1 MNKYICTTTINPA
14 TKALKKYAQKEGWNL
29 IVAGDIKTP
38 QNSYFDLD
46 LIYLTP
52 EYQKRKYPV
61 LSDLIGW
68 NTIERRNFAILEA
81 LERDAD
87 LIALVD
93 DDNIPY
99 PCWGEDIKIGKEVE
113 TIEYTSSMLPV
124 FDPIFVTDYPKLWH
138 RGFPIELLP
147 TRKYNYKLKTIIPDI
162 QASFWNG
169 QPDIDAVCRMNNPN
183 LDTDF
188 CLRYFPF
195 TTNLMSP
202 FNSQN
207 TIISKVV
214 AKDGYFLFP
223 FIGRMSDIW
232 IAYYITAKG
241 YRVVYNGP
249 TVYQER
255 NPHSLVED
263 LKQEM
268 LGYEKTLEL
277 IYALQDNPENI
288 HKFLPLES
296 IKAFDEYK
304 NIVEKI

>member
-1 MNKYICTTTINPA
+1 MNKFICTTTINSP
-14 TKALKKYAQKEGWNL
+14 TKAIKKYAQKKGWAL

-38 QNSYFDLD
+38 QDSYSGLN

-52 EYQKRKYPV
+52 EYQSKRHPI
-61 LSDLIGW
+61 LSEYIGW

-99 PCWGEDIKIGKEVE
+99 DSWGKDIKVGKEIE
-113 TIEYTSSMLPV
+113 IPEYTSSLPV
-124 FDPIFVTDYPKLWH
+124 FDPLVVTDYPNLWH
-138 RGFPIELLP
+138 RGFPIELLALS
-147 TRKYNYKLKTIIPDI
+147 NYDCKVKTITPDI
-162 QASFWNG
+162 QADFWNG

-183 LDTDF
+183 LDAVFSLD
-188 CLRYFPF
+188 CFPF
-195 TTNLMSP
+195 TTNLISP

-207 TIISKVV
+207 TIISKSVV
-214 AKDGYFLFP
+214 KNGYFLFP

-232 IAYYITAKG
+232 AAYYMTARG

-277 IYALQDNPENI
+277 VYALQDNPENI
-288 HKFLPLES
+288 YKFLPLES

>member
-14 TKALKKYAQKEGWNL
+14 TKALKKYAQKEGWTL

-81 LERDAD
+81 LNRYAD

-99 PCWGEDIKIGKEVE
+99 FCWGDDIKIGKEIE
-113 TIEYTSSMLPV
+113 IPEYTSSLLPV
-124 FDPIFVTDYPKLWH
+124 FDPLSVTDYSNLWH
-138 RGFPIELLP
+138 RGFPIELLSE
-147 TRKYNYKLKTIIPDI
+147 REYNYKLKTIIPDI
-162 QASFWNG
+162 QADFWNG

-183 LDTDF
+183 LDVAFYLD
-188 CLRYFPF
+188 YFPF
-195 TTNLMSP
+195 TTNLISP

-207 TIISKVV
+207 TVISREV

-241 YRVVYNGP
+241 YKVIYDEP

-255 NPHSLVED
+255 NPHNLVED

-277 IYALQDNPENI
+277 IYALQDDPENI
-288 HKFLPLES
+288 YKFLPLES
-296 IKAFDEYK
+296 IRAFDEYK
-304 NIVEKI
+304 NIVGKM